1 MASCWR
7 SRCSPRRLWFGT
19 AKILLHYRGL
29 PVATL
34 GPKAAAHFWTHLV
47 QAQLR
52 AALLSLVT
60 ALLGFGL
67 ASLMRNSAAALGVAF
82 VYFAVVENVARAL
95 NPNLQPYLITTNIA
109 AWIAEHGITVYG
121 KLAYDQQ
128 QQAFLAKPIHISN
141 LHGGVVMLL
150 FATVV
155 TGAALAVFRR
165 RDLS

>member
-1 MASCWR
+1 M
-7 SRCSPRRLWFGT
+7 
-19 AKILLHYRGL
+19 
-29 PVATL
+29 
-34 GPKAAAHFWTHLV
+34 

-82 VYFAVVENVARAL
+82 VYFAVVENVVRGL

-109 AWIAEHGITVYG
+109 AWVAEHGLTVYG

-128 QQAFLAKPIHISN
+128 QGYFAPKPIHISN
-141 LHGGVVMLL
+141 LHGGMVMLL
-150 FATVV
+150 FAAVV